1 MSRRPPLSLFE
12 PPSRP
17 RRTALPPG
25 ARGIA
30 TATAPQAGSAEAP
43 YTVGKLG
50 EQIQEV
56 LAGGFPRSLWLEGE
70 LSQVNKATAGHLYL
84 TFSEGRTVLD
94 AVAWESDARHF
105 GFRPERGDRVR
116 ALGMLRAYTGRSRYQ
131 LLVQR
136 LEPAGLGALLQELV
150 ERERR
155 LAAEGLFD
163 ESRKRP
169 VPFLPLRIGLLTAVG
184 SDAWADF
191 IKSANSRFPG
201 VLIRERNTP
210 VQGAPAPAALAAG
223 IRALGREPLDVIVV
237 ARGGG
242 SREDLLPFSDEAV
255 VRAAAACPVPLVSAI
270 GHEQDRPLLDRAAD
284 RRSSTPSA
292 AARDILP
299 ERSELL
305 RELDARRSAVG
316 LAVQRWTR
324 GRSERIEAF
333 RTHRAM
339 AAFPGWVERE
349 RRDRARDPGIAR
361 EASQRTVGVRADGL
375 RRIRLRLEENH
386 PARRLADQL
395 TGLARMRE
403 RLAGLPL
410 LRGTS
415 DRIEAFRTHRA
426 MTAVAD
432 WVERERR
439 DRSRDPGIAR
449 EASQRTVGVQ
459 ADRLRRI
466 RLRLEENHPA
476 RRLAD
481 QRTGLARI
489 RERLAG
495 LPLLHAR
502 RARLG
507 ALRDRTSPAPF
518 HRRLDALGAELGRH
532 RVRYGHAAARC
543 LERCRIVGEVFRE
556 RLDARDPRAV
566 LRRGYS
572 LALDPD
578 GRAVSAT
585 TGVAV
590 GDRLRL
596 LLASGELGTRV
607 EDIRRPSAPPAPE
620 PGDPEGK
627 RP

>member
-17 RRTALPPG
+17 RRTAPPPG

-30 TATAPQAGSAEAP
+30 TATAPRAGSAEAP

-94 AVAWESDARHF
+94 AVAWASDARHF

-116 ALGMLRAYTGRSRYQ
+116 ALGLLRAYTGRSRYQ

-136 LEPAGLGALLQELV
+136 LERAGLGALLQELV

-361 EASQRTVGVRADGL
+361 EASQRTVGVRALVL

-403 RLAGLPL
+403 RLAG
-410 LRGTS
+410 
-415 DRIEAFRTHRA
+415 
-426 MTAVAD
+426 M
-432 WVERERR
+432 
-439 DRSRDPGIAR
+439 
-449 EASQRTVGVQ
+449 
-459 ADRLRRI
+459 
-466 RLRLEENHPA
+466 
-476 RRLAD
+476 
-481 QRTGLARI
+481 
-489 RERLAG
+489 
-495 LPLLHAR
+495 PLLHAR

-543 LERCRIVGEVFRE
+543 LDRCRIVGEVFRE

-620 PGDPEGK
+620 LGDPEGK

>member
-17 RRTALPPG
+17 RRTAPPPG

-30 TATAPQAGSAEAP
+30 TATAPRAGSAEAP
-43 YTVGKLG
+43 YTVETLG

-94 AVAWESDARHF
+94 AVAWASDARHF

-136 LEPAGLGALLQELV
+136 LERAGLGALLQELV

-169 VPFLPLRIGLLTAVG
+169 VPFSAAPDRAADGCRERRL
-184 SDAWADF
+184 ADF

-299 ERSELL
+299 DRSELL

-349 RRDRARDPGIAR
+349 RRDRAPGSRNRAGSLAADGRGSSPRPAPDPTAPRGEPPGPQACRPTHRIGPEAGATGRIAAAPRHFGPHRSIPDPPGDDSSRGLGRARAPGPGPGSRNRAGSLAADGRGSSRSPAPDPIAPRGEPPGPQAHRSAHRIGPDAGTAGGIA
-361 EASQRTVGVRADGL
+361 AAP
-375 RRIRLRLEENH
+375 RR
-386 PARRLADQL
+386 
-395 TGLARMRE
+395 G
-403 RLAGLPL
+403 
-410 LRGTS
+410 
-415 DRIEAFRTHRA
+415 
-426 MTAVAD
+426 
-432 WVERERR
+432 
-439 DRSRDPGIAR
+439 
-449 EASQRTVGVQ
+449 
-459 ADRLRRI
+459 
-466 RLRLEENHPA
+466 
-476 RRLAD
+476 
-481 QRTGLARI
+481 
-489 RERLAG
+489 
-495 LPLLHAR
+495 
-502 RARLG
+502 ARLG